1 MGKGIRYSEEFKQ
14 EAINQITIHGY
25 SVVDVGSR
33 LGVSTKTLY
42 AWKSRYSKPQA
53 KREEETDLRAEL
65 ARLKREL
72 KRTTEE
78 RDILKEAAVYFAGES
93 KHATRS

>member
-33 LGVSTKTLY
+33 LGVSTKTLFV
-42 AWKSRYSKPQA
+42 
-53 KREEETDLRAEL
+53 EESLF
-65 ARLKREL
+65 K
-72 KRTTEE
+72 
-78 RDILKEAAVYFAGES
+78 AAG
-93 KHATRS
+93 